1 MNNKPRVITKI
12 IPLRFNN
19 TRTTESNILV
29 PFRVKEIIT
38 KTIIYRDDTD
48 PVVAPTYGTVESSL
62 VSNQPLGVFMTDYRY
77 ASYSGSENI
86 VYKFQNPID
95 ITGTYTFFYETL
107 SDTTLTGSMLIV
119 LEFVEAEQTALT
131 N

>member
-12 IPLRFNN
+12 VPLRFDN
-19 TRTTESNILV
+19 TRTTESTIQV

-38 KTIIYRDDTD
+38 KTIVYRDDTD
-48 PVVAPTYGTVESSL
+48 PVATPTYGTVESSL

-95 ITGTYTFFYETL
+95 IVGTYTFFYETFN
-107 SDTTLTGSMLIV
+107 DTTLTGSMLIV
-119 LEFVEAEQTALT
+119 LEFVEAEQTAL
-131 N
+131 NN